1 MRPRMLIALGIL
13 AAAGVAALAL
23 AAAVAWPEPRQA
35 RPWGGP
41 VHAARAWLEAL
52 RLGDGT
58 SACELLDP
66 MVLERVGG
74 TIGACTLH
82 FSTPQPMSFRI
93 ISVARSGDVYA
104 VRVTTAE
111 AIGTIQVELEG
122 RRYRIVRASFD
133 GDLLAA

>member
-1 MRPRMLIALGIL
+1 MLVALGML
-13 AAAGVAALAL
+13 AAAGLTAVAL
-23 AAAVAWPEPRQA
+23 AAALAWPQPREA

-41 VHAARAWLEAL
+41 VHAARAWLQAL
-52 RLGDGT
+52 ELGDGT

-74 TIGACTLH
+74 TIGACSLH
-82 FSTPQPMSFRI
+82 FATPQPMSFRI
-93 ISVARSGDVYA
+93 ISVKRSGDVYA
-104 VRVTTAE
+104 VGVATAE

-133 GDLLAA
+133 GDLLSF

>member
-1 MRPRMLIALGIL
+1 MRPRVLIALGAL
-13 AAAGVAALAL
+13 AAVGAAALAL
-23 AAAVAWPEPRQA
+23 TTVLAWPQPSQP

-41 VHAARAWLEAL
+41 VHAARAWLQAL

-74 TIGACTLH
+74 TIGACSLH
-82 FSTPQPMSFRI
+82 FATPRPMSFRI
-93 ISVARSGDVYA
+93 ISVDRSGDVYA
-104 VRVTTAE
+104 VGVATTQ

-122 RRYRIVRASFD
+122 RRYRIVRATLD
-133 GDLLAA
+133 GDLLAD